1 MADITM
7 CQNKA
12 CPCRMECYRY
22 RAIPHPTWQAYA
34 AFVPA
39 EPGVCKYFETTEGRI
54 IRDL

>member
-1 MADITM
+1 M